1 MEQILAFQ
9 IEEGEVKKVREIAN
23 RMKIAFRVVEQRAY
37 RQTIGDLL
45 EQRQNFLVQDYTE
58 NQIKESMIVMEGF
71 REKRLDMLLK
81 LLRDKGVRVDY
92 KAVVTPFNRK
102 WNVLQLY
109 LEMERERAAYGKR
122 G

>member
-23 RMKIAFRVVEQRAY
+23 RMKAAFRVVEQRAY

-45 EQRQNFLVQDYTE
+45 DQRQNFLVQDYTE
-58 NQIKESMIVMEGF
+58 NQIKGSMIVMEGF

>member
-9 IEEGEVKKVREIAN
+9 IEEGEVKKIKEIAN
-23 RMKIAFRVVEQRAY
+23 RMKAAFRVVEQRAY

-58 NQIKESMIVMEGF
+58 NQIKGSMIVMEGF

>member
-9 IEEGEVKKVREIAN
+9 IEEGEVKKIKEIAN
-23 RMKIAFRVVEQRAY
+23 RMKAAFRVVEQRAY

>member
-23 RMKIAFRVVEQRAY
+23 RMKAAFRVVEQRAY

-58 NQIKESMIVMEGF
+58 NQIKGSMIVMEGF

-81 LLRDKGVRVDY
+81 LLRDNGVRVDY

>member
-1 MEQILAFQ
+1 
-9 IEEGEVKKVREIAN
+9 
-23 RMKIAFRVVEQRAY
+23 MKAAFRVVEQRAY

-58 NQIKESMIVMEGF
+58 NQIKGSMIVMEGF

>member
-23 RMKIAFRVVEQRAY
+23 RMKAAFRVVEQRAY